1 MAVRIR
7 LERTETE
14 LFCSSKWWGDPDFPA
29 DMEYPSFPVEEDGES
44 YDYPLTFICQIDCD
58 DIAPFDPENRLPHEG
73 MFYVFAALDAY
84 AGYDSPIQNGP
95 GEWPKGQV
103 VVKYTKHV
111 NFETFRASILVD
123 DEDQPLTEPALKMT
137 FEACGDDDP
146 VTCLL
151 GPGPSGVPSFLRIAD
166 GTAGLDFGGKS
177 LVLYLEP
184 LDLER
189 GYWRRM
195 KGALV

>member
-14 LFCSSKWWGDPDFPA
+14 LFCSSKWWGDPDFPL
-29 DMEYPSFPVEEDGES
+29 DMEYPSFPVEEAGES
-44 YDYPLTFICQIDCD
+44 YDYPLTFVCQIDCD
-58 DIAPFDPENRLPHEG
+58 DIARFDPENRLPHEG

-84 AGYDSPIQNGP
+84 AGYESPVRNGV

-103 VVKYTKHV
+103 VVKYTKHI

-137 FEACGDDDP
+137 FEACGNDDP
-146 VTCLL
+146 ETRLL
-151 GPGPSGVPSFLRIAD
+151 GSGPSGAPAFLRIAD

-177 LVLYLEP
+177 RVLYLDP
-184 LDLER
+184 LDFER

>member
-1 MAVRIR
+1 MGIKIN

-14 LFCSSKWWGDPDFPA
+14 LFCSSKWWGDPDFPL
-29 DMEYPSFPVEEDGES
+29 DMEYPAFPVEEDGES

-73 MFYVFAALDAY
+73 MFYFFAALDAY

-103 VVKYTKHV
+103 VVKYTKHI

-137 FEACGDDDP
+137 FESCPDDDP
-146 VTCLL
+146 GMRLL
-151 GPGPSGVPSFLRIAD
+151 GSDPSGAVILLRIAD
-166 GTAGLDFGGKS
+166 GTAGLDFGGRA
-177 LVLYLEP
+177 LEFRLAP
-184 LDLER
+184 ADFER
-189 GYWRRM
+189 GYWRRV
-195 KGALV
+195 KGFLA